1 VKQLIQM
8 EHQTTIEAHLPERY
22 FLGELSA
29 AVRDEFEEHMAD
41 CLVCRQELTAI
52 DGFAANALAVF
63 EDAAA
68 QKSAAKESGHGWL
81 EFFRPRSWPVLAF
94 SGAMNIALLGLI
106 ALGVSQNIGPLRSNS
121 TPDAGISE
129 VFSVRPPTRSPEV
142 QSVSVNKSQGLV
154 VLQFDLPRHYQRY
167 SWTLDGAAQNAQIP
181 VSASAEALALTVPL
195 ASLRAGE
202 HRVELNGWDGQQKVD
217 LGVCILKVGSANK

>member
-1 VKQLIQM
+1 M
-8 EHQTTIEAHLPERY
+8 EHQTTTEAHLPERY
-22 FLGELSA
+22 FLGELPA

-63 EDAAA
+63 EDGAA
-68 QKSAAKESGHGWL
+68 QKSAAKESGLQKSWHGWL
-81 EFFRPRSWPVLAF
+81 EFFRPRSLPVLAF
-94 SGAMNIALLGLI
+94 SGAMNVALLGLF
-106 ALGVSQNIGPLRSNS
+106 ALSVSRNIGPLRSNS
-121 TPDAGISE
+121 TPDAVISE

-142 QSVSVNKSQGLV
+142 QSFPVNKSQGLV
-154 VLQFDLPRHYQRY
+154 VLQFDLPRRYQRY

-202 HRVELNGWDGQQKVD
+202 HRLELNGWDGQQKAG